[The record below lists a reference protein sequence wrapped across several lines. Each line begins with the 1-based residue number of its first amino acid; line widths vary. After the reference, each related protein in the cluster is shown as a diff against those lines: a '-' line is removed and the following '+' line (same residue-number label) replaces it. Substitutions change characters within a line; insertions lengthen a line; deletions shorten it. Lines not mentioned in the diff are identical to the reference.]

1 MHGGKNEEK
10 NTHTNTRREKSMNGK
25 IKVECIEL
33 QKDSQ
38 RIFKERM
45 ESGKRKRWNVHVG
58 STKISS
64 PSLKY
69 ARNGMKTC
77 LNYNVISWF
86 YSLTEFLYPLS
97 LSPCSF
103 SM

>member
-1 MHGGKNEEK
+1 
-10 NTHTNTRREKSMNGK
+10 MNGK

-69 ARNGMKTC
+69 ARNGMKH
-77 LNYNVISWF
+77 V
-86 YSLTEFLYPLS
+86 
-97 LSPCSF
+97 
-103 SM
+103 